1 MLTKKSMK
9 TKKQKKYLKVSAT
22 IEEIILKAKNMEEI
36 YERELS
42 LVHPIFEKSATNLLH
57 YLAFRT
63 FNIDRLQIKLM
74 NLGLPSLSNIE
85 SHVMR
90 SLFNL
95 KNILHH
101 LLDLEEVANPK
112 GYVSFK
118 KSNRIMRKN
127 NKLLFGYKSKKRRTR
142 IMVTLPT
149 QAAKDPLF
157 VRKLMILGMN
167 CARINCAHG
176 DPEIWAQMVDNIHTA
191 NKKLQKKC
199 KIAMDLAGPKLRSG
213 QMISG
218 PKVIKIKPRRDDL
231 GNIIQPAHIWIAPP
245 DVTPPST
252 AEVDGILP
260 VPERLYKRIKRG
272 NMISLKD
279 SRGKN
284 GKIYID
290 RKEKNGKWGL
300 CSNSLYIETGTELV
314 LHKQKQ
320 SGRLVTRL
328 GEVLPK
334 EQFITLFQGDK
345 LILHKDPRPGE
356 PGTYDQDGKLAK
368 PAHIS
373 CTLPEIFDDVKT
385 GEPICFND
393 GKIDGMIR
401 AVNHE
406 ELEVDIV
413 HAKKNGSK
421 LKADKGIN
429 LPDSDLSVSGLTDK
443 DKTDVEFVAQHA
455 DAINLS
461 FVNSPDD
468 VLELQAILKDRNSK
482 AGIILKIETQK
493 GFTNLP
499 SILLTAMRCYPVGV
513 MIARGDLA
521 VETGWEHFASIQQEI
536 MRISGAAHIPD
547 VWATQVLDNLAKK
560 GTPSRSEITDAAM
573 AQQADCVML
582 NKGPYI
588 ERAVKMLDKIL
599 RRMERFQNKTTSV
612 LPKMPKA
619 DQLILN
625 D

>member
-1 MLTKKSMK
+1 MLTKTSML
-9 TKKQKKYLKVSAT
+9 TKKQKKYANVSAT
-22 IEEIILKAKNMEEI
+22 IAEIIQKSKHMETT

-42 LVHPIFEKSATNLLH
+42 LVHPIFEKSAKNLLH

-63 FNIDRLQIKLM
+63 FDIDRLQLKLM

-95 KNILHH
+95 QNILHH
-101 LLDLEEVANPK
+101 LLDLEDVANPK

-127 NKLLFGYKSKKRRTR
+127 NKLLFGYKSKNRRTR

-149 QAAKDPLF
+149 LAAKDPLF
-157 VRKLMILGMN
+157 VRKLMLLGMN
-167 CARINCAHG
+167 CARINCAHD
-176 DPEIWAQMVDNIHTA
+176 DPEIWARMVANIHSA
-191 NKKLQKKC
+191 NKKLNKKC

-213 QMISG
+213 KMISG
-218 PKVIKIKPRRDDL
+218 PKVIKIKPHRDDL

-245 DVTPPST
+245 DVTPPLK
-252 AEVDGILP
+252 AEVDAVLP
-260 VPERLYKRIKRG
+260 VPERLYKKIKRG
-272 NMISLKD
+272 NMIYLKD
-279 SRGKN
+279 SRGKH

-290 RKEKNGKWGL
+290 RKERNGKWGL

-314 LHKQKQ
+314 LQKQKQ
-320 SGRLVTRL
+320 SGRIVNRL

-334 EQFITLFQGDK
+334 EQFITLFSGDR

-356 PGTYDQDGKLAK
+356 PGNYDEDGNLVK

-373 CTLPEIFDDVKT
+373 CTLPEIFEDVKT
-385 GEPICFND
+385 GEPIFFND
-393 GKIDGMIR
+393 GKIGGRIR
-401 AVNHE
+401 AVSHE
-406 ELEVDIV
+406 EIEVEIL

-429 LPDSDLSVSGLTDK
+429 FPDTALSVSGLTEK
-443 DKTDVEFVAQHA
+443 DKLDAAFVTKHA
-455 DAINLS
+455 DAVNLS
-461 FVNSPDD
+461 FVNTSED
-468 VLELQAILKDRNSK
+468 VLQLQDILKEKNSK

-493 GFTNLP
+493 GFANLP
-499 SILLTAMRCYPVGV
+499 AILLTAMRCYPVGV

-521 VETGWEHFASIQQEI
+521 VETGWENFATIQQEI

-588 ERAVKMLDKIL
+588 ERAIKMLGKIL
-599 RRMERFQNKTTSV
+599 RRMERFQNKTSSV
-612 LPKMPKA
+612 LPKMPQA
-619 DQLILN
+619 DQLILT